1 MSPITSAFSRL
12 SLPYKCAVVILPLLL
27 AFVSLFYNSYQN
39 TSSLIG
45 VAKNELAGT
54 KALVTLQTAT
64 PDILKWID
72 APKGPEAG
80 KLQQTLQALAS
91 EMPQAWVESR
101 KSASEFATEIA
112 NPQAGLPAAKAAQ
125 TAARLQG
132 LTRYIADESELTLD
146 PLLPSYYLMSPLAF
160 IVPTM
165 VEELTILK
173 SNLTSA
179 RDEAGVL
186 ANMVAT
192 QNSSA
197 IKLKEVDDSLTKSA
211 KAGATIRPEIPEQLA
226 KIKSLSK
233 SIQTMIDKDAE
244 NAGQGEALNL
254 QPKYDLLNQTTEALL
269 SLNQS
274 INLNLQ
280 SELAVRI
287 DNMTRDLWMSWIM
300 PLTGLSFAFLLA
312 IGVFKT
318 LNRGIGALVAQSQS
332 LAAGDLSKPVEV
344 QGGPELESLRD
355 ALETIRTGQSKVMTQ
370 LHSAAAAMRQTVE
383 QLGHTSVQ
391 VHTNV
396 TQQNDSATAVAAS
409 IEQLTVSIEQVHAHA
424 STANQ
429 LASHSGQLSVNG
441 QHSVLQAKDAMGQ
454 IEMASTAL
462 SESIHKLGTQSNNIS
477 AIVKV
482 IHDIASQT
490 NLLALNAA
498 IEAARA
504 GEQGRGFAVVADEV
518 RKLAEKT
525 RESTGN
531 IENLVV
537 SIQHEAQQ
545 AVEQVNGWVDLIAGG
560 QSSSQQADQ
569 HMKDISHSATETERA
584 VHEITFALQ
593 EQTAASTLIAQ
604 KVEQIASMTEEG
616 QAAVQEVQAVMQ
628 HLGGVSDKVN
638 LLIGQ
643 FKLQTQA

>member
-1 MSPITSAFSRL
+1 MRKIFKLFNAL
-12 SLPYKCAVVILPLLL
+12 SLPYQCAVVIFPLLL
-27 AFVSLFYNSYQN
+27 AFISLFYNSYQN

-54 KALVTLQTAT
+54 KALVILQTAT
-64 PDILKWID
+64 PDLLKWID
-72 APKGPEAG
+72 SPKAPQAAA
-80 KLQQTLQALAS
+80 LQKTLQALEA
-91 EMPQAWVESR
+91 EMPQAWIESR
-101 KSASEFATEIA
+101 KSANQFAAEIA
-112 NPQAGLPAAKAAQ
+112 SPKASTPAAKAAQ
-125 TAARLQG
+125 TTARLQT
-132 LTRYIADESELTLD
+132 LTRHIADESELTLD

-173 SNLTSA
+173 SNLTNA
-179 RDEAGVL
+179 RDEASVL

-192 QNSSA
+192 QNSSS
-197 IKLKEVDDSLTKSA
+197 IKLKEVDDSLNKSA
-211 KAGATIRPEIPEQLA
+211 KAGAAIRPEIPDQLA
-226 KIKSLSK
+226 KVMALSK
-233 SIQTMIDKDAE
+233 SIQAMINKDTE
-244 NAGQGEALNL
+244 NAGQGEELIL
-254 QPKYDLLNQTTEALL
+254 QPKYDLINQTTDALL
-269 SLNQS
+269 TLNQS

-287 DNMTRDLWMSWIM
+287 DNMTADLWMSWIA
-300 PLTGLSFAFLLA
+300 PIAGLGLAFMLA

-318 LNRGIGALVAQSQS
+318 LNRGIGALVAQSQT
-332 LAAGDLSKPVEV
+332 LASGDLSQAIEV
-344 QGGPELESLRD
+344 SGGPELQSLRD
-355 ALETIRTGQSKVMTQ
+355 ALETIRTGQAKVMVQ
-370 LHSAAAAMRQTVE
+370 LQNAALTMRQTVE
-383 QLGHTSVQ
+383 QLGHTSTQ
-391 VHTNV
+391 VHSNV

-441 QHSVLQAKDAMGQ
+441 QHSVMQAKDAMGQ
-454 IEMASTAL
+454 IEMASTTL

-482 IHDIASQT
+482 IRDIASQT

-531 IENLVV
+531 IESLVM
-537 SIQHEAQQ
+537 SI
-545 AVEQVNGWVDLIAGG
+545 
-560 QSSSQQADQ
+560 
-569 HMKDISHSATETERA
+569 
-584 VHEITFALQ
+584 
-593 EQTAASTLIAQ
+593 
-604 KVEQIASMTEEG
+604 
-616 QAAVQEVQAVMQ
+616 
-628 HLGGVSDKVN
+628 
-638 LLIGQ
+638 
-643 FKLQTQA
+643 

>member
-1 MSPITSAFSRL
+1 MRKASSSFNAL
-12 SLPYKCAVVILPLLL
+12 SLPYKCTVVILPLLL

-45 VAKNELAGT
+45 VAENELAGT

-64 PDILKWID
+64 PDILKWINSTR
-72 APKGPEAG
+72 GPEAA
-80 KLQQTLQALAS
+80 KLQKTLQALES
-91 EMPQAWVESR
+91 SMPPAWVESH
-101 KSASEFATEIA
+101 KAAAEFAAEIA
-112 NPQAGLPAAKAAQ
+112 SPQAATPAIKAAQ
-125 TAARLQG
+125 TTARLQA
-132 LTRYIADESELTLD
+132 LTRHIADESELTLD

-173 SNLTSA
+173 SNLTNA
-179 RDEAGVL
+179 RDEAAVL

-192 QNSSA
+192 QNSSS
-197 IKLKEVDDSLTKSA
+197 IKLKEVDDSLAKSA

-226 KIKSLSK
+226 KVKALSK
-233 SIQTMIDKDAE
+233 SIQSMIDKDTE
-244 NAGQGEALNL
+244 NAGQGEELNL
-254 QPKYDLLNQTTEALL
+254 QPKYDLIDQTTDALL
-269 SLNQS
+269 TLNQS
-274 INLNLQ
+274 INQNLQ

-287 DNMTRDLWMSWIM
+287 GKMTQDLWMSWIA
-300 PLTGLSFAFLLA
+300 PLTGLSLAFLLA

-318 LNRGIGALVAQSQS
+318 LNRGIGELVAQSQT
-332 LAAGDLSKPVEV
+332 LASGDLSKPIEV
-344 QGGPELESLRD
+344 RGGPELESLRD
-355 ALETIRTGQSKVMTQ
+355 ALETIRTGQSKVMAQ
-370 LHSAAAAMRQTVE
+370 LQSAAAAMRQTVE

-391 VHTNV
+391 VHNNV
-396 TQQNDSATAVAAS
+396 SQQNDSATAVAAS

-429 LASHSGQLSVNG
+429 LASNSGQLSVNG
-441 QHSVLQAKDAMGQ
+441 QHSVLQANDAMGQ
-454 IEMASTAL
+454 IEKASTTL
-462 SESIHKLGTQSNNIS
+462 SESIHKLGTQSDNIS

-531 IENLVV
+531 IESLVV

-545 AVEQVNGWVDLIAGG
+545 AVQQVSCWVDLIAGG
-560 QSSSQQADQ
+560 QSSSQQANQ

-584 VHEITFALQ
+584 VHEITSALQ
-593 EQTAASTLIAQ
+593 EQTSASTLIAQ

-616 QAAVQEVQAVMQ
+616 QAAVQEVQEVMRQ
-628 HLGGVSDKVN
+628 LSGVSDKVN
-638 LLIGQ
+638 HLIGQ
-643 FKLQTQA
+643 FKLQAQ